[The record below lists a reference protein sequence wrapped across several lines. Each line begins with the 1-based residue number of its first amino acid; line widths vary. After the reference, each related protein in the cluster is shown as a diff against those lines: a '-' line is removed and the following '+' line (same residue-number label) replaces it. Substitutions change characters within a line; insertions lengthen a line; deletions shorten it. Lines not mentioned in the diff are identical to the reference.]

1 MKAPYA
7 MEFWNQIINHFLAS
21 YEFHQINRETSPC
34 AIVHCPAYHHEYV
47 LSFTVKIKIKCCIPA
62 SWPSIAFSDT
72 DIMLR
77 FYLPYLGPN
86 LGYVS
91 LPSYILLT
99 AIIYNEIKL
108 KDKIC

>member
-7 MEFWNQIINHFLAS
+7 TEFWNQIINHFLAS

-47 LSFTVKIKIKCCIPA
+47 LSFTVKIKIKCRIPA

-77 FYLPYLGPN
+77 FCFALSRPKSRLCF
-86 LGYVS
+86 
-91 LPSYILLT
+91 T
-99 AIIYNEIKL
+99 AVIYTSDGNHL
-108 KDKIC
+108 Q